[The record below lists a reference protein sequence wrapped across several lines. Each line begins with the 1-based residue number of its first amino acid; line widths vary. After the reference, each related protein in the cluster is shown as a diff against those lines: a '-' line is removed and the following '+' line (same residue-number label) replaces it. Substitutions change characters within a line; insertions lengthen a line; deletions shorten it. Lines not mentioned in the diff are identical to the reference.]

1 MKVLI
6 ACTDEEAENEN
17 FDRRKPLH
25 TLEYRADQKPRNR
38 SQRHRLGTVLE
49 LPYCTG

>member
-1 MKVLI
+1 MKILI
-6 ACTDEEAENEN
+6 GGS
-17 FDRRKPLH
+17 PLH
-25 TLEYRADQKPRNR
+25 TLEYRADEEPRNR